1 VKAHEVID
9 LLTALKSL
17 DPRGFVTVDDTTI
30 SVWTSVLNREPSVS
44 AHDAMQAAYELVAQ
58 PDAVFPTPGQFRAM
72 VAETV
77 SGLPGVAD
85 ARAQIE
91 RAMRENYPGML
102 AKYTPDALVLNAVR
116 RIGGVT
122 MFRNSRNE
130 IETARLW
137 KEFEAAY
144 RSLRDAQVSP
154 RQISTDPA
162 LPGVRELG
170 EPA

>member
-1 VKAHEVID
+1 M
-9 LLTALKSL
+9 
-17 DPRGFVTVDDTTI
+17 RGFVTIDDPMI
-30 SVWTSVLNREPSVS
+30 DVWTSVLNREPAVTGT
-44 AHDAMQAAYELVAQ
+44 DAMRTAYELVAQ
-58 PDAVFPTPGQFRAM
+58 PDATSLTPGQFRAM

-77 SGLPGVAD
+77 SGLPSVAD
-85 ARAQIE
+85 ARLQIE
-91 RAMRENYPGML
+91 RAMRENYPGMPP
-102 AKYTPDALVLNAVR
+102 KYTPDALVLNAVR

-122 MFRNSRNE
+122 MFRNARSE

-137 KEFEAAY
+137 REFEAAY

-154 RQISTDPA
+154 RHIGTDPA